1 MQPLYL
7 PPVFTT
13 NIQTA
18 MKNIL
23 SILIL
28 LIGVA
33 EVFGQ
38 ESQTRSVG
46 AFSGVKVAE
55 GVDVYLRKGDKESV
69 RVEVTGTKPENVVT
83 EVSGSFLKVHMREG
97 NFRNNVDV
105 KVYVT
110 FVSLDKLS
118 ASSAGSIFSEGTI
131 AAKGLEIS
139 ASSAG
144 TIEVALDAES
154 VEVNASSAADIELTG
169 KSKALSVDVSSAGEL
184 DAYGLEAQKVQAEA
198 SSAGSIKISVVS
210 ELVAHASSG
219 GSIRFRGNPS
229 KSITDSSSGGS
240 VKKSN

>member
-1 MQPLYL
+1 
-7 PPVFTT
+7 
-13 NIQTA
+13 

-28 LIGVA
+28 AIGVA

-38 ESQTRSVG
+38 ESQTRNVG

-83 EVSGSFLKVHMREG
+83 EVSGSYLKVHMRDG

-110 FVSLDKLS
+110 FVNLDKLS
-118 ASSAGSIFSEGTI
+118 ASSAGSIFSEGAL
-131 AAKGLEIS
+131 AAKELEIS

-144 TIEVALDAES
+144 TIEVALDAEA
-154 VEVNASSAADIELTG
+154 VEVNASSAADIELSG
-169 KSKALSVDVSSAGEL
+169 KTRSLAVEVSSAGEI
-184 DAYGLEAQKVQAEA
+184 DAYGLEAQKVTAEA
-198 SSAGSIKISVVS
+198 SSAGSVKTTVVS
-210 ELVAHASSG
+210 ELIAHASSG

>member
-13 NIQTA
+13 NMETA

-28 LIGVA
+28 LLGVA

-38 ESQTRSVG
+38 ESQTRNVG
-46 AFSGVKVAE
+46 TFSGVKVAE

-83 EVSGSFLKVHMREG
+83 EVSGSFLKVHMRDG
-97 NFRNNVDV
+97 NFRNNIDA

-110 FVSLDKLS
+110 YVSLDKLS
-118 ASSAGSIFSEGTI
+118 ASSAGSIFSEGSI
-131 AAKGLEIS
+131 AAKDLEIS

-144 TIEVALDAES
+144 TIEVSLDAEI
-154 VEVNASSAADIELTG
+154 VEVNASSAADIELSG
-169 KSKALSVDVSSAGEL
+169 KARTLSVDASSAGEI
-184 DAYGLEAQKVQAEA
+184 DAYGLEAQKANAEA
-198 SSAGSIKISVVS
+198 SSAGSVKISVVN